1 MPTAQQQQ
9 GFSLIAAV
17 FLIVV
22 LAALVAFML
31 SMAGVQHQTATLVL
45 RQAQAQAA
53 ARAGIDWAAAQALPG
68 GSCPPT
74 GASPDIMVN
83 GYAVEVSCAATAH
96 TELGTTVQVFAITA
110 TASDGVYGNPG
121 FVRRTI
127 TATLSTPPP

>member
-1 MPTAQQQQ
+1 MQTAHKQR

-22 LAALVAFML
+22 LAGLVAFML

-45 RQAQAQAA
+45 QQAQAQAA
-53 ARAGIDWAAAQALPG
+53 ARAGIDWAAVQALPG
-68 GSCPPT
+68 GICPPT
-74 GASPDIMVN
+74 GANPDLTVN
-83 GYAVEVSCAATAH
+83 GYAVDVTCAATAH
-96 TELGTTVQVFAITA
+96 MELGTVIQVFVVSA
-110 TASDGVYGNPG
+110 TASSGVYGNPS